1 MNTGAEDDSLST
13 PTFAFSAVCELAL
26 FISAAL
32 TSADTQ
38 RLRTALAI
46 VVMNIVP
53 PNGAPCNAILSQN
66 RPSFR
71 GARLRK
77 IDEVNFVA
85 GRANPESRAERG
97 TGFRVRAKGRAPE

>member
-1 MNTGAEDDSLST
+1 MNTGADDDSLST
-13 PTFAFSAVCELAL
+13 PTFAFRAVCELAL

-32 TSADTQ
+32 TSANSQ

-71 GARLRK
+71 GAR
-77 IDEVNFVA
+77 
-85 GRANPESRAERG
+85 RAQNDRSEFCRSASEPGIQSGARNWIPGSRQGARPG
-97 TGFRVRAKGRAPE
+97 